1 MTMLFHKGLS
11 YNALNATRSA
21 LGLCFDNIL
30 VGKHPVIIRFMRAVH
45 NLRPSVQNTVHIWD
59 VSVVLRF
66 LITLSPVSD

>member
-11 YNALNATRSA
+11 YSALNATRSA

-45 NLRPSVQNTVHIWD
+45 NLRPSVQNTVNI
-59 VSVVLRF
+59 
-66 LITLSPVSD
+66 